1 MKEVEFIW
9 FNGKIVP
16 WKEASVHFLT
26 HSLHYGTAVFEGIR
40 CYKTEKGPAIFRLE
54 DHVER
59 LFNSAK
65 IAGMKN
71 LPYDKGQIIDAA
83 KEVVKK
89 NNLKECYIRPLFF
102 YGYGKMGLDTVGAK
116 LEAGIAAWPWGAY
129 LGEEGVKNGI
139 RAKVSSI
146 SRHHPNS
153 VFSQAKI
160 SGAYTNST
168 LAKME
173 ALDAGY
179 DEAIML
185 DTNGLVAECTG
196 ENIFIVEKGKLLTPE
211 RSNVLA
217 GITRDSVIKIAE
229 DQGIHVSECKIKR
242 EMLYSADECFIT
254 GTAAEIT
261 PVREIDNRLVGN
273 GKPGQVTKK
282 IQKLYYNVIHGRDK
296 KFEKWLELV

>member
-1 MKEVEFIW
+1 MEEVEFIW
-9 FNGKIVP
+9 FNGKIVL
-16 WKEASVHFLT
+16 WKEASIHFLT

-40 CYKTEKGPAIFRLE
+40 CYKTENGPAIFRLE
-54 DHVER
+54 DHIER

-71 LPYDKGQIIDAA
+71 IPYDKKQIIDAT
-83 KEVVKK
+83 KEIVKK
-89 NNLKECYIRPLFF
+89 NKLEECYIRPLFF

-116 LEAGIAAWPWGAY
+116 LEAGIAAWPWGVY

-139 RAKVSSI
+139 RAKIASI
-146 SRHHPNS
+146 SRHHPNPI
-153 VFSQAKI
+153 FNQAKI
-160 SGAYTNST
+160 SGSYTNST

-173 ALDAGY
+173 ALNAGY

-185 DTNGLVAECTG
+185 DNNGLIAECTG
-196 ENIFIVEKGKLLTPE
+196 ENIFIVKKEKLLTPE
-211 RSNVLA
+211 KTNILT

-229 DQGIHVSECKIKR
+229 EQGIKVSECKIKK

-261 PVREIDNRLVGN
+261 PVREIDDKKIGN
-273 GKPGQVTKK
+273 GKPGRITKK
-282 IQKLYYNVIHGRDK
+282 IQNQYSDAIH
-296 KFEKWLELV
+296 